1 MARREIRV
9 DQIDDY
15 AREQVVKLVRA
26 ATLEASRRLKEE
38 TPVDTGRLRE
48 SWQTVVQDFYG
59 RVFNNTEYAAPV
71 IAGTDLPPSWQG
83 QQRTTPFLDI
93 VAKDIQTWV
102 SSEADKIGR
111 QS

>member
-1 MARREIRV
+1 MAREIRL
-9 DQIDDY
+9 DEIDDY
-15 AREQVVKLVRA
+15 AREHLIKLVRA
-26 ATLEASRRLKEE
+26 ATLEADRRVKAE

-48 SWQTVVQDFYG
+48 SWQTVVQDFDG
-59 RVFNNTEYAAPV
+59 KVFNNVEYAAPV

-83 QQRTTPFLDI
+83 RQRTTPFLDI

-102 SSEADKIGR
+102 TTEAAKIGK

>member
-15 AREQVVKLVRA
+15 AREQVVKLVRQ
-26 ATLEASRRLKEE
+26 ATLEASTRLKEE
-38 TPVDTGRLRE
+38 TPVVTGRLRA
-48 SWQTVVQDFYG
+48 SWQTVVQDFDG

-83 QQRTTPFLDI
+83 KQRSDPFLDI

-102 SSEADKIGR
+102 NSQAAKIAR